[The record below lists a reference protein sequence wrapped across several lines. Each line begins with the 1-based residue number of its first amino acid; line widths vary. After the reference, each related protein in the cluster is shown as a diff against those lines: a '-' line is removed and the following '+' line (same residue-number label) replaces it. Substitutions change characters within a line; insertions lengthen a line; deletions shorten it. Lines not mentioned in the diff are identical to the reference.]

1 MKQFSLLVTILSI
14 TGIVFPTLAANAQLQ
29 AITTGQ
35 NQLGQTSAVQ
45 SPTLSQ
51 MGVQSNQAQALPEA
65 QVQQAVQ
72 GTVLNTQTAITP
84 EVNQNRPE
92 LVYIFS
98 SVGLFFRDLSQR
110 IQLIVAVR
118 DTSDATLR
126 LKFAQD
132 NVELVRQ
139 MMTYSANERTVN
151 QAQELAERATD
162 LVTTVNARAEDW
174 SKGDPEAL
182 NALNKQ
188 ADLYF
193 ESAGKLLAEVYELPE
208 AHSWDGFLDGIHD
221 NLALQNEKTK
231 VFLQTALKT
240 NVQNNN
246 SIFLENSNEVVLEN
260 DKDVD
265 GIEDND
271 EKALGLSAS
280 DFDTDRDGISDS
292 VELERFGTDPTKADT
307 DGDGYRDGLEILKGF
322 NPIGEGDFSTT
333 TLKNEGFVFV
343 KAKMTMPN
351 LSPTTIKFLQ
361 DASQGKKLER
371 YNGN

>member
-1 MKQFSLLVTILSI
+1 MVSS
-14 TGIVFPTLAANAQLQ
+14 VFAQ
-29 AITTGQ
+29 TV
-35 NQLGQTSAVQ
+35 S
-45 SPTLSQ
+45 
-51 MGVQSNQAQALPEA
+51 
-65 QVQQAVQ
+65 VQQTTDNQ
-72 GTVLNTQTAITP
+72 Q
-84 EVNQNRPE
+84 VNQESPE

-110 IQLIVAVR
+110 IQLIIAVR

-151 QAQELAERATD
+151 QAQELARRATD
-162 LVTTVNARAEDW
+162 LVATVNDRAEGW

-182 NALNKQ
+182 SALNTQ

-193 ESAGKLLAEVYELPE
+193 ESAGKLLAEIYELPE
-208 AHSWDGFLDGIHD
+208 AHSWDGLLDGIYD

-231 VFLQTALKT
+231 AFLQTALKT
-240 NVQNNN
+240 TVQNNN
-246 SIFLENSNEVVLEN
+246 SNFLENNNEVVLEN
-260 DKDVD
+260 DKDGD
-265 GIEDND
+265 GIDDDD
-271 EKALGLSAS
+271 EKVLGLSTS
-280 DFDTDRDGISDS
+280 DFDTDGDGISDS

-322 NPIGEGDFSTT
+322 NPIGEGNFSTT